1 MRFHTMSKNESKY
14 TVIKEKFGSKLTS
27 CFRKKS
33 TWVILCTCILK
44 GAVVDSTC
52 LWSCMTD
59 ISVTIF
65 HFHRWQLSLD
75 PIITLSLN
83 DWFPCRRFN
92 NYRRI
97 NRLPTTDI
105 NYDATEDLKINYS
118 ICLILAFSSNQLTL
132 FNFYKCLSITG
143 IVKQSQQDEVV
154 LQPIHT
160 DWSVNFHL

>member
-1 MRFHTMSKNESKY
+1 MKVNNIY

-27 CFRKKS
+27 CFRKTS

-52 LWSCMTD
+52 LWSCMTY

-83 DWFPCRRFN
+83 DY

-118 ICLILAFSSNQLTL
+118 ICLILAFFSNQLTF
-132 FNFYKCLSITG
+132 FNFDKCLSITG
-143 IVKQSQQDEVV
+143 IVKQSQQDEVA

-160 DWSVNFHL
+160 DWSVNFHLWNILWIVKL